1 VLNVRWDGA
10 IRVLL
15 ALAGLALLPVLWVGL
30 VPPRGTAMALA
41 VWDVLALAFLF
52 RQVRAMRR
60 GRVDGESEPD
70 WLLPVRLMRLRY
82 GALIVASAT
91 GLSSGLLIVTVD
103 QREDWSLTLEA
114 IRVLAALAAVLAWLI
129 LHTGY
134 AMHYAN
140 IYFAHGKGM
149 NFPGTQAPNFLDFAY
164 FALTLGATFAT
175 SDVEVTNRRIRHA
188 VIWHSVLSFFYNAAV
203 LGLAIG
209 AFTGK

>member
-1 VLNVRWDGA
+1 MLNVRWDSV

-15 ALAGLALLPVLWVGL
+15 AVAGVALLPVLWVVS
-30 VPPRGTAMALA
+30 VPQYVTLAMLA
-41 VWDVLALAFLF
+41 GWDVLALAFLF

-60 GRVDGESEPD
+60 GRVGDESEPD
-70 WLLPVRLMRLRY
+70 WLLPVRLMRRRY

-103 QREDWSLTLEA
+103 QREDWSLTLEG
-114 IRVLAALAAVLAWLI
+114 IRVLAALTAVLAWLI

-140 IYFAHGKGM
+140 IYFAYGKGM
-149 NFPGTQAPNFLDFAY
+149 NFPGTSTPNFLDFGY
-164 FALTLGATFAT
+164 FAITLGATFAT
-175 SDVEVTNRRIRHA
+175 SDVEVTNRRVRHA